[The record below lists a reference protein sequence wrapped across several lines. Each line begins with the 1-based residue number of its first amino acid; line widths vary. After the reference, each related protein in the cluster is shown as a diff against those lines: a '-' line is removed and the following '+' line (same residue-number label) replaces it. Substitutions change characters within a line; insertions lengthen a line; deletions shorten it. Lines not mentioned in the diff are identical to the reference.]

1 MQKTLRSILIKPIG
15 SFCNLR
21 CDYCF
26 YLDKHRLY
34 EGAASTHRMNET
46 TLNQLIKEMF
56 ICSDSP
62 VFLWQ
67 GGEPTLLGLK
77 FFQKVVAL
85 QKQYARGM
93 PYSNALQ
100 TSGILLDE
108 KWADFLR
115 RENFLVG
122 ISLDGPEHIHD
133 QYRRDLQGKGT
144 FHKVFANAK
153 MLLEKEVPVNILATV
168 NHYSVQ
174 YPQEIYQFFLEN
186 QFFFMQFSP
195 IVEPDPQNPTMAA
208 PYSVNAADYG
218 RFLVELFNLWEQD
231 FDFEELKQKN
241 SIRFFDSLIQK
252 YIGMIPDH
260 CAFHERCNDYL
271 VVEHNGDLFSCDFLV
286 SPATRLGNLH
296 QMTLAKAFQSPDH
309 LAFGERKANVG
320 IECRQC
326 QWLNPCYGGCIKDR
340 INDPRDQGHHR
351 FCESYRWFFEQTDH
365 RFRKLAELYHQ
376 YYDK

>member
-1 MQKTLRSILIKPIG
+1 MQKILRSILIKPIG

-34 EGAASTHRMNET
+34 EGAPSTHRMNEL
-46 TLNQLIKEMF
+46 TLTKLIKEMF
-56 ICSDSP
+56 MCSPSP
-62 VFLWQ
+62 TFLWQ
-67 GGEPTLLGLK
+67 GGEPMVLGLN
-77 FFQKVVAL
+77 FFQKVVEM
-85 QKQYARGM
+85 QKFYAKGRL
-93 PYSNALQ
+93 YANALQ

-108 KWADFLR
+108 AWADFLL

-122 ISLDGPEHIHD
+122 ISLDGPESIHD
-133 QYRRDLQGKGT
+133 RYRRDLQGKGT
-144 FHKVFANAK
+144 FRRVFENAK
-153 MLLEKEVPVNILATV
+153 MLLEKGVPVNLLATV
-168 NHYSVQ
+168 NDYSVQ
-174 YPQEIYQFFLEN
+174 FPKEIYQFFMEN
-186 QFFFMQFSP
+186 QFIFMQFSP
-195 IVEPDPQNPTMAA
+195 IVEPDPQNLAVAA
-208 PYSVNAADYG
+208 PYSVNAQDYG

-231 FDFEELKQKN
+231 FDFEELKQKS

-252 YIGMIPDH
+252 YIGRMPDH

-286 SPATRLGNLH
+286 AEETRIGNLH
-296 QMTLAKAFQSPDH
+296 EISLKEAFQSPAH
-309 LAFGERKANVG
+309 TAFGERKADFG

-351 FCESYRWFFEQTDH
+351 FCESYRWFFEQTDS
-365 RFRKLAELYHQ
+365 RFKKLAELYHQ
-376 YYDK
+376 YYDE